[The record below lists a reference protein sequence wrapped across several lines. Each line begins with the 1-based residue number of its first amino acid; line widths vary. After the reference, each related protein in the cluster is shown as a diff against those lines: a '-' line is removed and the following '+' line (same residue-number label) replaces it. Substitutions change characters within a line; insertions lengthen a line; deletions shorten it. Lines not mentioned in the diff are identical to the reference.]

1 MESARRSEALR
12 EEMELHL
19 AEKAGELEADGMTPE
34 CARAEARRRFG
45 NVGQKHEESREIW
58 MTRFLPE
65 LGQDIRYGIRTMLA
79 NKAFSALAI
88 LSLALGI
95 GSNTAIFSLM
105 ESILLRSLPV
115 ADPESLVVLNLH
127 SRPPQNANK
136 ETVHVMHALQGLAW
150 PGDKGDM
157 VLGIFPYG
165 AFETLREPLAGQQ
178 AASGGPPCV
187 TPDVT
192 QSCRVAGES
201 PAFSTLFGYFNGQN
215 KTLAIRGQAT
225 SASTEYVTGEYF
237 RGLAVSPAAG
247 RLIESEDDRLGA
259 APVAVVS
266 FATSQNRF
274 GGAPNAIGQPI
285 LVDNVPFTVI
295 GVAPPEFFGVDP
307 AAAPDLFLPLH
318 ANVLVDGARA
328 ARMNSDPNF
337 YWLEM
342 MGRLKPGVSMA
353 QAQAALAPRFH
364 QWVAATATTDGERG
378 KLPAL
383 ILNPGAGGLGSLR
396 RQYSKP
402 LYVLLT
408 MVGLILA
415 IACAN
420 IANLLLARAAARR
433 REMAVRLS
441 LGAGRFR
448 VVRQLLTES
457 VMLASLGGAFGVLFA
472 IWGVRWLTLLLSN
485 GPRNSTLHAE
495 LNWNVLGVTAALSV
509 VCGLLFGLA
518 PAIQS
523 TRPDVMPA
531 LKSGREGGPR
541 RRVQQVLVVA
551 QIAGS
556 FLILVAA
563 GLFVR
568 TLDKLH
574 SVQLGYSRE
583 NILLFSLN
591 ARQAGH
597 RDPEMT
603 TFYANL
609 RKRFES
615 IPGVSGAT
623 LSQSSIIEAG
633 RVGQAVRGE
642 MKIGAVTIEGA
653 RALGAGPRFLTTMQI
668 PILAGREIDDRD
680 LPGSRPVAVISERL
694 ARTYFENENP
704 VGRLI
709 TLPEEKRDLEIAG
722 VSANLRYGGLKNEE
736 ENAMTVFVAVSQF
749 PSDRVTYALR
759 TAGDPL
765 RFLRSVHEIVREAD
779 SRIPVTNVT
788 TQAAE
793 IDRTISRE
801 LMFAKLCT
809 GFAVLALLT
818 ACVGLYGTMSYSVAR
833 QAGEIG
839 IRMALGA
846 QRWAVVW
853 MVLSR
858 VLLLSAVG
866 LAISV
871 PAALGASRLVK
882 SFLFDTQAN
891 DPGTLALAGVV
902 LLSAAILAGYAP
914 ARRASRIDPLA
925 ALRNE

>member
-1 MESARRSEALR
+1 
-12 EEMELHL
+12 
-19 AEKAGELEADGMTPE
+19 MTPE

-45 NVGQKHEESREIW
+45 NVGLKHEDSREIW
-58 MTRFLPE
+58 IKRFWWE
-65 LGQDIRYGIRTMLA
+65 LGQDVRYGCRNMTA
-79 NKAFSALAI
+79 NKAFSALAV

-95 GSNTAIFSLM
+95 GANTTIYSLM

-115 ADPESLVVLNLH
+115 ADAESLVVLNWH
-127 SRPPQNANK
+127 SRPPQDANK
-136 ETVHVMHALQGLAW
+136 EWVHVMHGVQGMAW
-150 PGDKGDM
+150 PGDKGAM
-157 VLGIFPYG
+157 VSGMFPYG
-165 AFETLREPLAGQQ
+165 ALETLREQNP
-178 AASGGPPCV
+178 V
-187 TPDVT
+187 
-192 QSCRVAGES
+192 
-201 PAFSTLFGYFNGQN
+201 FSTLFGYFNGLN
-215 KTLAIRGQAT
+215 HNLAIRGQAT
-225 SASTEYVTGEYF
+225 SCRTEYVTGEYF

-247 RLIESEDDRLGA
+247 RLIASEDDRPGA
-259 APVAVVS
+259 APVAVIS
-266 FATSQNRF
+266 FATSQQRF
-274 GGAPNAIGQPI
+274 GGPSTAIGQPV

-307 AAAPDLFLPLH
+307 AAVPDLYLPLH
-318 ANVLVDGARA
+318 TNLLVDGARA
-328 ARMNSDPNF
+328 AGMYPDGNF
-337 YWLEM
+337 YWIEM
-342 MGRLKPGVSMA
+342 MGRLRPGVSMA
-353 QAQAALAPRFH
+353 QAQAALAGRFH
-364 QWVAATATTDGERG
+364 QWVAATATTDGERA

-383 ILNPGAGGLGSLR
+383 MLSPGAAGLGGLR

-457 VMLASLGGAFGVLFA
+457 VMLASLGGALGRLVCDLGRA
-472 IWGVRWLTLLLSN
+472 IADASALQRAGE
-485 GPRNSTLHAE
+485 LHAARGIE
-495 LNWNVLGVTAALSV
+495 LARTGRDGGARRA
-509 VCGLLFGLA
+509 CGLLFGLA

-531 LKSGREGGPR
+531 LKNGRGGGPR
-541 RRVQQVLVVA
+541 RRAQHVLVVA
-551 QIAGS
+551 QIAMS
-556 FLILVAA
+556 FFILVAA
-563 GLFVR
+563 GLFAR
-568 TLDKLH
+568 TLNNLH
-574 SVQLGYSRE
+574 SVQLGYARE

-597 RDPEMT
+597 RDPEIA
-603 TFYANL
+603 TFYADL

-615 IPGVSGAT
+615 IPGVSSAT
-623 LSQSSIIEAG
+623 LSQSSIINAA
-633 RVGQAVRGE
+633 RTGQAIRGP
-642 MKIGAVTIEGA
+642 MKIGTTTIEDA
-653 RALGAGPRFLTTMQI
+653 RVLAAGPRFLTTMQI

-680 LPGSRPVAVISERL
+680 QPGSRPVAVISERL

-704 VGRLI
+704 VGRRI
-709 TLPEEKRDLEIAG
+709 TLPDEKRDLEIVG

-736 ENAMTVFVAVSQF
+736 ESAMTVFVAVSQF
-749 PSDRVTYALR
+749 SSDRMTYALR

-765 RFLRSVHEIVREAD
+765 RFVQSVHEIVRAAD
-779 SRIPVTNVT
+779 SRIPVTNVV

-801 LMFAKLCT
+801 LTFAKLCT

-818 ACVGLYGTMSYSVAR
+818 ACVGLYGTMSYTVAR
-833 QAGEIG
+833 QTGEIG

-846 QRWAVVW
+846 QRGAVVW
-853 MVLSR
+853 MVLRR
-858 VLLLSAVG
+858 VLLLAAVG

-871 PAALGASRLVK
+871 PAALSASRLVK
-882 SFLFDTQAN
+882 SFLFGTRPN

-902 LLSAAILAGYAP
+902 LLIAAILAGYAP

-925 ALRNE
+925 ALRQE

>member
-1 MESARRSEALR
+1 MLRRLRYWIESARRSASLR

-19 AEKAGELEADGMTPE
+19 AEKAAELQADGMTAE
-34 CARAEARRRFG
+34 RARDEARRRFG
-45 NVGQKHEESREIW
+45 NLGLKHEESREVW

-65 LGQDIRYGIRTMLA
+65 LGQDVRYGFRTIA
-79 NKAFSALAI
+79 GNKAFSALAV

-95 GSNTAIFSLM
+95 GANTTIYSLM

-115 ADPESLVVLNLH
+115 ADPLSLVVLNWH
-127 SRPPQNANK
+127 SRPPRDGSK
-136 ETVHVMHALQGLAW
+136 EPVHVMHAVQGMAW
-150 PGDKGDM
+150 PGDKGAM
-157 VLGIFPYG
+157 VSGMFPYG
-165 AFETLREPLAGQQ
+165 AFETLREENP
-178 AASGGPPCV
+178 V
-187 TPDVT
+187 
-192 QSCRVAGES
+192 
-201 PAFSTLFGYFNGQN
+201 FSTLFGYFNGQN
-215 KTLAIRGQAT
+215 RNLAVGGQAM

-237 RGLAVSPAAG
+237 RGLVVSPAAG
-247 RLIESEDDRLGA
+247 RLIDSDDERPGA
-259 APVAVVS
+259 APVAVIS
-266 FATSQNRF
+266 FATSQQRF
-274 GGAPNAIGQPI
+274 GGPSSAIGQPV

-307 AAAPDLFLPLH
+307 AAAPDLYLPLH
-318 ANVLVDGARA
+318 TNLLVDSARA
-328 ARMNSDPNF
+328 ARMYPDGNF
-337 YWLEM
+337 YWIEM
-342 MGRLKPGVSMA
+342 MGRLRPGVSMA
-353 QAQAALAPRFH
+353 QAQVALAPRFH
-364 QWVAATATTDGERG
+364 QWVAATATTDGERA

-383 ILNPGAGGLGSLR
+383 MLNPGAAGLGSLR

-402 LYVLLT
+402 LYVLLA

-457 VMLASLGGAFGVLFA
+457 VMLASLGGAFGFLFA
-472 IWGVRWLTLLLSN
+472 IWGVRSLTVLLST
-485 GPRNSTLHAE
+485 GQRNFTLHAE

-531 LKSGREGGPR
+531 LKNGGGGGPR
-541 RRVQQVLVVA
+541 RGAQHVLVVA
-551 QIAGS
+551 QIAIS

-568 TLDKLH
+568 TLNNLH
-574 SVQLGYSRE
+574 SVQLGYARE
-583 NILLFSLN
+583 NILLFTLN

-597 RDPEMT
+597 RDPEIA
-603 TFYANL
+603 TFYTDL

-615 IPGVSGAT
+615 IPGVNSAT
-623 LSQSSIIEAG
+623 LSQSSIINAG
-633 RVGQAVRGE
+633 RAGPAIRGP
-642 MKIGAVTIEGA
+642 MKIGAVTIEA
-653 RALGAGPRFLTTMQI
+653 AHVLAVGPRFLTTMQI
-668 PILAGREIDDRD
+668 PIVAGREIDDRD
-680 LPGSRPVAVISERL
+680 EPGSTPVAVISQEL
-694 ARTYFENENP
+694 AGTYFENENP
-704 VGRLI
+704 VGRRI
-709 TLPEEKRDLEIAG
+709 TLPEEKRDLEIVG

-736 ENAMTVFVAVSQF
+736 ESAMTVFLAVSQF
-749 PSDRVTYALR
+749 SPDRMTYALR

-765 RFLRSVHEIVREAD
+765 RFVQSVHEIVREAD
-779 SRIPVTNVT
+779 SRIPVTNVV

-801 LMFAKLCT
+801 LTFARLCT

-818 ACVGLYGTMSYSVAR
+818 ACVGLYGTMSYSIAR
-833 QAGEIG
+833 QVGEIG

-846 QRWAVVW
+846 QRSAVIW
-853 MVLSR
+853 MVLRR
-858 VLLLSAVG
+858 VLLLVAVG

-871 PAALGASRLVK
+871 PAALGVSQLVK
-882 SFLFDTQAN
+882 SFLFGTQPN
-891 DPGTLALAGVV
+891 DPGTLALAGIV
-902 LLSAAILAGYAP
+902 LLSATILAGYVP

-925 ALRNE
+925 ALRQE